1 MTHNL
6 AFNVTKRAK
15 LKYLV
20 VHYVLSSD
28 RTTQC
33 SFPLLDLMFN
43 MTFNLLDL
51 GFVGLKIGIILYYR
65 NLGYYKTIS
74 RHEEF
79 GITSIFNGPL
89 EPFSN

>member
-1 MTHNL
+1 
-6 AFNVTKRAK
+6 
-15 LKYLV
+15 
-20 VHYVLSSD
+20 
-28 RTTQC
+28 
-33 SFPLLDLMFN
+33 MFN